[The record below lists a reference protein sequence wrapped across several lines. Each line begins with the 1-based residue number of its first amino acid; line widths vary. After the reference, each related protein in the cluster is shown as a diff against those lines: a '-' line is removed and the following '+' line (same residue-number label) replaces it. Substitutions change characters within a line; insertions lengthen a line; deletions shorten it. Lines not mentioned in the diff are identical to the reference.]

1 MKSKVV
7 MMITIAIICI
17 LLTSVM
23 FVQFKTVRVVASSGI
38 GDMRESELRSELST
52 LKSKT
57 EEVEATLEENKKLL
71 KQYTADEKDDNK
83 SLELLKKD
91 LEKLETYVGYTDVE
105 GPGIIVTV
113 SDGEK
118 AVDSIDLLDLV
129 YELRFVG
136 AEAISI
142 NDERIVNTSD
152 IVDLENKFIFVNGKR
167 LISPFTVKAIGD
179 VSYLESAINIKGGY
193 KDSLEENGKKVSYK
207 TQDNIKIKKYNG
219 VIEINYGE
227 DVK

>member
-7 MMITIAIICI
+7 MLITIAIICI
-17 LLTSVM
+17 LLTSIM
-23 FVQFKTVRVVASSGI
+23 FIQFKTVRVVANSGI
-38 GDMRESELRSELST
+38 GDMRESELRAELSSM
-52 LKSKT
+52 KAKT
-57 EEVEATLEENKKLL
+57 DEVEATLEENKKLL
-71 KQYTADEKDDNK
+71 KQYETDEKDDNK
-83 SLELLKKD
+83 SVDLLKKD
-91 LEKLETYVGYTDVE
+91 LEKLETFVGYTDVE
-105 GPGIIVTV
+105 GKGIVITV

-118 AVDSIDLLDLV
+118 AVDAVDLLDLV

-142 NDERIVNTSD
+142 NDERIVNISD

-167 LISPFTVKAIGD
+167 LIAPFTVKAIGD

-193 KDSLEENGKKVSYK
+193 KDTLEEDGKKVDYK
-207 TQDNIKIKKYNG
+207 TQDNVKIEKYDG

-227 DVK
+227 EVK